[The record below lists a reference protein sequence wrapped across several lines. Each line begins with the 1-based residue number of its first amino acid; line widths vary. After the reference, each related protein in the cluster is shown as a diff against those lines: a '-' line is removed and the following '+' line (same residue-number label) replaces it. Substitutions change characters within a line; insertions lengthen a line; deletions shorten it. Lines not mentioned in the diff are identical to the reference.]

1 MQCMNT
7 KRMQLQSRTQ
17 QTAEESVDARRRCAC
32 ARKIFCQRLMI
43 QHRSV
48 TEGWPDVSAMF
59 SHQNE
64 LN

>member
-1 MQCMNT
+1 MNT

-17 QTAEESVDARRRCAC
+17 QTAEESVDARRRSAC
-32 ARKIFCQRLMI
+32 ARKTFCQRLMI
-43 QHRSV
+43 QQSTV